1 MQRNAEYQK
10 IANKFAY
17 QWKAAYDQYYQRNG
31 GVIGDCQQAPTYMV
45 NGSETSFGGAA
56 AVCNRAGGAAK
67 AGIPENFT
75 NTGLKVCNGQGY
87 AKDQVGAGDAAL
99 ATQNLRELFSRIG
112 VRMPP
117 GRGEGQEDRYLYQD
131 SNGNAAELQVCFQWN
146 PPGTAS
152 GAGNVM
158 VLRGLT
164 PDLARFLDQVID
176 GKPDSREGRFRIQ
189 GRTAHLERLVVANSA
204 AKIGTA
210 DGWTTRAAMVREKG
224 AAGMAELAASSPG
237 RWFTDTFAAA
247 QPDVVRRAQGW
258 IAGIAP
264 EGYAGCCEALA
275 QADLRAAI
283 GGIAVPTLLIA
294 GTADPVTTVADAQ
307 AMQAAINGAR
317 VAELPASH
325 LSNLEAP
332 QAFDAAL
339 ADFLQRD

>member
-1 MQRNAEYQK
+1 MRPCRSPLARRIQRGFTLVEMAIVLAVIGLIIGAIAIAKDVQRNAEYQK

-87 AKDQVGAGDAAL
+87 AKDQVGAGDAGL

-189 GRTAHLERLVVANSA
+189 GRTAHAAAGDANAPGSA
-204 AKIGTA
+204 WEANNTIASGIQAQDTA
-210 DGWTTRAAMVREKG
+210 TGPANAG
-224 AAGMAELAASSPG
+224 AATTTG
-237 RWFTDTFAAA
+237 RQYDE
-247 QPDVVRRAQGW
+247 DRVVLLTAHW
-258 IAGIAP
+258 IM
-264 EGYAGCCEALA
+264 EE
-275 QADLRAAI
+275 
-283 GGIAVPTLLIA
+283 
-294 GTADPVTTVADAQ
+294 
-307 AMQAAINGAR
+307 
-317 VAELPASH
+317 
-325 LSNLEAP
+325 
-332 QAFDAAL
+332 
-339 ADFLQRD
+339 

>member
-1 MQRNAEYQK
+1 MRPCRSPLVRRIQRGFTLVEMAIVLAVIGLIIGAIAIAKDVQRNAEYQK

-99 ATQNLRELFSRIG
+99 ATQNLRDLFNRIG

-189 GRTAHLERLVVANSA
+189 GRTAHAAAGDANAPGSA
-204 AKIGTA
+204 WEANNTIASGIQAQDTA
-210 DGWTTRAAMVREKG
+210 TGPANAG
-224 AAGMAELAASSPG
+224 AATTTG
-237 RWFTDTFAAA
+237 RQYDE
-247 QPDVVRRAQGW
+247 DRVVLLTAHW
-258 IAGIAP
+258 IM
-264 EGYAGCCEALA
+264 EE
-275 QADLRAAI
+275 
-283 GGIAVPTLLIA
+283 
-294 GTADPVTTVADAQ
+294 
-307 AMQAAINGAR
+307 
-317 VAELPASH
+317 
-325 LSNLEAP
+325 
-332 QAFDAAL
+332 
-339 ADFLQRD
+339 

>member
-1 MQRNAEYQK
+1 MRPCRSPLARRIQRGFTLVEMAIVLAVIGLIIGAIAIAKDVQRNAEYQK

-99 ATQNLRELFSRIG
+99 ATQNLRDLFNRIG

-189 GRTAHLERLVVANSA
+189 GRTAHAAAGDANAPGSA
-204 AKIGTA
+204 WEANNTIASSIQAQDTA
-210 DGWTTRAAMVREKG
+210 TGPANAG
-224 AAGMAELAASSPG
+224 AATTTG
-237 RWFTDTFAAA
+237 RQYDE
-247 QPDVVRRAQGW
+247 DRVVLLTAHW
-258 IAGIAP
+258 IM
-264 EGYAGCCEALA
+264 EE
-275 QADLRAAI
+275 
-283 GGIAVPTLLIA
+283 
-294 GTADPVTTVADAQ
+294 
-307 AMQAAINGAR
+307 
-317 VAELPASH
+317 
-325 LSNLEAP
+325 
-332 QAFDAAL
+332 
-339 ADFLQRD
+339 